1 MGKASTSESVL
12 IETTTFYRTQVMFG
26 QEIKAKVSIEPKN
39 LIQPSKGQK
48 FCGNKEK
55 AEGNDGQITAI
66 RWNDAAITFLPRP
79 VCCFVR
85 AIPRKVVALL

>member
-26 QEIKAKVSIEPKN
+26 QEIEAKVSIEPKN

-48 FCGNKEK
+48 FFGNKERK
-55 AEGNDGQITAI
+55 TSTTMGSKISGDKE
-66 RWNDAAITFLPRP
+66 
-79 VCCFVR
+79 
-85 AIPRKVVALL
+85 IP